1 MRRLMALSFAASL
14 AVGTAAA
21 QTPEP
26 RTFLLIVDD
35 LHIDFRQTPRVRKF
49 LQDLSKSAR
58 DEDTWTL
65 VTTGSSAVKSDPKQG
80 ATHIRQAISRVT
92 GNALKV
98 REELDAFGDQ
108 DHAAVVRRR
117 ASLTDIKI
125 GQAISQAADRG
136 ALLSIVYLTGGYDA
150 RMVPAMS
157 EVVRATADARARLI
171 IVSAFDI
178 APLLDPIPDVRP
190 DEWAAYIEATRQSL
204 RTLADL
210 TGGSLVFSRE
220 EFDAAFARELRP

>member
-1 MRRLMALSFAASL
+1 M
-14 AVGTAAA
+14 
-21 QTPEP
+21 
-26 RTFLLIVDD
+26 
-35 LHIDFRQTPRVRKF
+35 
-49 LQDLSKSAR
+49 
-58 DEDTWTL
+58 
-65 VTTGSSAVKSDPKQG
+65 TTGSSAVKVDPPRG
-80 ATHIRQAISRVT
+80 AADVSTALSRIT
-92 GNALKV
+92 GNALRV

-108 DHAAVVRRR
+108 DRAAVVRRR
-117 ASLTDIKI
+117 ASLTDIVI
-125 GQAISQAADRG
+125 SQAISHAADRG
-136 ALLSIVYLTGGYDA
+136 GPLSILYLTGGYDA

-210 TGGSLVFSRE
+210 TAGSLVFSRE

>member
-1 MRRLMALSFAASL
+1 MRRLIALSFAA
-14 AVGTAAA
+14 AFAAGTAAA

-26 RTFLLIVDD
+26 RAFLLVVDD
-35 LHIDFRQTPRVRKF
+35 LHIDLRQTPRIRKL

-58 DEDTWTL
+58 DEDTWAL
-65 VTTGSSAVKSDPKQG
+65 VTTGSSKVKLDPTPGG
-80 ATHIRQAISRVT
+80 ADIRVALSRVT

-108 DHAAVVRRR
+108 DHADVVRRR
-117 ASLTDIKI
+117 ATLTDIVI
-125 GQAISQAADRG
+125 GHAISEAADRG
-136 ALLSIVYLTGGYDA
+136 RPLSILYVTGGYDA

-171 IVSAFDI
+171 IVSAFHV

-190 DEWAAYIEATRQSL
+190 DEWTAYLEATRQSL
-204 RTLADL
+204 TTLADL
-210 TGGSLVFSRE
+210 TGGALVFSRE
-220 EFDAAFARELRP
+220 ELDTALTRVSQP